1 MQIVG
6 QSRIVT
12 LLQRSLEQGALGHAY
27 LFVGPPH
34 VGKMTLASNLAMA
47 LNCEGEDPP
56 CGTCTSCQKITEE
69 KHTDVQIIGLSN
81 NRDSEETKARAEI
94 SIDQIREI
102 QHSCN
107 LPPFEG
113 KKKIY
118 IIDEADKLSIEAANC
133 LLKTLEEPAEHVVF
147 ALLTTNERLL
157 PATVISRCQRL
168 ELSPVPLAEVESA
181 LSNNHDIDPPKVKL
195 LARLCHGCIGW
206 ALSAAADVNVLEE
219 RAQQIEKLLNMLRAD
234 YEERFVYAAELA
246 SQFSRNREKVYYIL
260 DSWLDW
266 WRDMLLLK
274 VNCPEHL
281 INVDFAPELTEITN
295 DYSITEIR
303 VIIGNIKAVK
313 QQLAQNANA
322 QLALEV
328 LMLNIPKIKRPA
340 MKSSK

>member
-1 MQIVG
+1 MWQIVG
-6 QSRIVT
+6 QSRIVS
-12 LLQRSLEQGALGHAY
+12 LLQRSMEKGALGHAY
-27 LFVGPPH
+27 LFVGPPQ

-47 LNCEGEDPP
+47 LNCEGEEPP
-56 CGTCTSCQKITEE
+56 CGICKSCQKIASD
-69 KHTDVQIIGLSN
+69 KHTDVQVISLTSN
-81 NRDSEETKARAEI
+81 SDSGETKARAEI

-113 KKKIY
+113 KNKVY

-133 LLKTLEEPAEHVVF
+133 LLKTLEEPAKHVVF
-147 ALLTTNERLL
+147 ALLTTNERLI

-181 LSNNHDIDPPKVKL
+181 LSKQHDIKPQEIKL
-195 LARLCHGCIGW
+195 LVRLCHGCIGW
-206 ALSAAADVNVLEE
+206 ALSAAADANVLEE
-219 RAQQIEKLLNMLRAD
+219 RTQRIEKLLNMLRVD
-234 YEERFVYAAELA
+234 YDERFVYASEL
-246 SQFSRNREKVYYIL
+246 SSEFSRNREKVYYIL
-260 DSWLDW
+260 DLWIDW
-266 WRDMLLLK
+266 WRDMLLVK

-281 INVDFAPELTEITN
+281 INVDYVLELTEITN
-295 DYSITEIR
+295 NYSITEIR
-303 VIIGNIKAVK
+303 EIIRNIRTVK

-340 MKSSK
+340 MKSP